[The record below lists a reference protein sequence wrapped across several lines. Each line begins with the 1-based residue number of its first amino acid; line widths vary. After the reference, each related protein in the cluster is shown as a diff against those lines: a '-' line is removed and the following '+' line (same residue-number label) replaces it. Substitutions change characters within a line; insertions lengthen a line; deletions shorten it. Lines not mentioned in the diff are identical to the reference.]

1 MAETVVNL
9 YEAKTRLSLLVERAA
24 AGETIVIAKA
34 GRPMARLVPVRKG
47 HRIRLG
53 SLRGRIRVPDDFD
66 RLAGDEI
73 EAMFG
78 GR

>member
-34 GRPMARLVPVRKG
+34 GRPMARLVPVQRG
-47 HRIRLG
+47 RRIRLG
-53 SLRGRIRVPDDFD
+53 SLRGRIHVPEDFD
-66 RLAGDEI
+66 RLTSDEI
-73 EAMFG
+73 EAMFH

>member
-34 GRPMARLVPVRKG
+34 GRPMARLVPVQKAR
-47 HRIRLG
+47 RIRLG
-53 SLRGRIRVPDDFD
+53 SLHGRIHVPEDFD
-66 RLAGDEI
+66 RLASDEI
-73 EAMFG
+73 EAMFH